1 MQMTMGT
8 KVHEN
13 LVDPIRSLAQ
23 HEKKSVS
30 QLIKDALHGYALRQ
44 CELYLIGL
52 DSGVLDQVEDLA
64 LGKMRVYRDLAQSFE
79 SAYDDA

>member
-1 MQMTMGT
+1 MGT

-23 HEKKSVS
+23 AEKKTVS
-30 QLIKDALHGYALRQ
+30 QLIKDALHQYALLQ
-44 CELYLIGL
+44 CRAYLVGL
-52 DSGVLDQVEDLA
+52 DSGVLNKVEDIAVDKL
-64 LGKMRVYRDLAQSFE
+64 RYYRDLANCFE